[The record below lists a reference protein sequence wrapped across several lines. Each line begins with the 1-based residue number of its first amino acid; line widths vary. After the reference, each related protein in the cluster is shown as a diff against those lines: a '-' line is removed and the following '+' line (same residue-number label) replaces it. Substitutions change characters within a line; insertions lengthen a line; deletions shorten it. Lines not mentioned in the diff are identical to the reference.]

1 LFIFF
6 LFAFVQ
12 ITMASQSIK
21 LGVVT
26 KPGSAQNIVAGKFK
40 QLLEQRKNK
49 AQGYFKNFLQDY

>member
-1 LFIFF
+1 MFIFF